1 MTPRRNDPR
10 FGPDGPSTSP
20 EPDRGAAGGPEGAAP
35 RDGEDGPERADRD
48 RLAREEAEDAEFDAA
63 IKAIVSSGLI
73 AGPDPGVVEEIRAGG
88 GSRWRIATVRQHCWP
103 RCRLRSP
110 VRSAGYVTR
119 SRPTWRGSSP

>member
-10 FGPDGPSTSP
+10 FEPDDPSTPP

-35 RDGEDGPERADRD
+35 RDDEDDPERADRD

-88 GSRWRIATVRQHCWP
+88 DARRAE
-103 RCRLRSP
+103 
-110 VRSAGYVTR
+110 
-119 SRPTWRGSSP
+119 

>member
-10 FGPDGPSTSP
+10 FGPDGPSTPP

-73 AGPDPGVVEEIRAGG
+73 AGPDSGVVEEIRAGG
-88 GSRWRIATVRQHCWP
+88 DARREDSPEGEGLGG
-103 RCRLRSP
+103 RLP
-110 VRSAGYVTR
+110 
-119 SRPTWRGSSP
+119 PIHI

>member
-10 FGPDGPSTSP
+10 FGPDDPSTPP
-20 EPDRGAAGGPEGAAP
+20 EPDREAAGDPGRVGADP
-35 RDGEDGPERADRD
+35 GDDEDDPQRAD

-88 GSRWRIATVRQHCWP
+88 DARREESPEGEGLGGPQPGGP
-103 RCRLRSP
+103 RR
-110 VRSAGYVTR
+110 
-119 SRPTWRGSSP
+119 RPAARPR

>member
-10 FGPDGPSTSP
+10 FGPDDPSTPP
-20 EPDRGAAGGPEGAAP
+20 EPDREAAGDPGRAGADP
-35 RDGEDGPERADRD
+35 GDDEDDPQRAD

-88 GSRWRIATVRQHCWP
+88 DARREE
-103 RCRLRSP
+103 SP
-110 VRSAGYVTR
+110 EGEPVD
-119 SRPTWRGSSP
+119 